1 MSVTPLVTN
10 EITEALA
17 QVSKMARSGEITA
30 LIIFAQREGEDWVDA
45 AVTKVGDFSPT
56 PEYLATLIGYLEIE
70 KQFAIQAYAEALD
83 D

>member
-30 LIIFAQREGEDWVDA
+30 VIIFAQREGEDWVEP
-45 AVTKVGDFSPT
+45 AVIEAGEFSPT

-70 KQFAIQAYAEALD
+70 KQFAIQAYAESLD
-83 D
+83 E